1 MKIGPVVEHDKG
13 KHFLQKSF
21 QKMSQEGL
29 FKSFLFFKKYL
40 CELKESDLQLSF
52 SMLWESS
59 TQHTMKIS
67 GIRL

>member
-29 FKSFLFFKKYL
+29 VKSFLFFKKYL

-52 SMLWESS
+52 SML
-59 TQHTMKIS
+59 
-67 GIRL
+67 